1 MKFLAH
7 IFSLNSM
14 VFSTLTYFSCSEI
27 LGVAIVIILTSHNPS
42 IVNSLR
48 CCVYSSLNRRN
59 SYYWSLLLRGG
70 K

>member
-27 LGVAIVIILTSHNPS
+27 LGVAIVIILMSHNPL

-48 CCVYSSLNRRN
+48 CCIYSSLNPHN
-59 SYYWSLLLRGG
+59 TYYCSLLLRWG